1 LVRGWHQ
8 ARERATEKVSRPKR
22 EGYGYGFGCEGGALF
37 LERIKCMVEGLL
49 DMQSFP
55 DCVLQA
61 VESPHGT
68 RFLLCPTL
76 APSQHPPHASSNSD
90 PCSPECPTAPPWLP
104 EREEEGGKG
113 AGPGAGEGDAEREL
127 RKTTSNVRMTMIP
140 GCCPS
145 LS

>member
-1 LVRGWHQ
+1 MDAVAESGDMVGSSD
-8 ARERATEKVSRPKR
+8 KVD
-22 EGYGYGFGCEGGALF
+22 EAY
-37 LERIKCMVEGLL
+37 

-113 AGPGAGEGDAEREL
+113 AGPGAEEGDAERGVEKVDKQCTYDDDSGGL
-127 RKTTSNVRMTMIP
+127 
-140 GCCPS
+140 S
-145 LS
+145 LTFLNKFNNEYWEARL